1 MPSIF
6 RAWLAAAFAGAVPFA
21 APPAAAQTVPAT
33 QWLCHLDEEA
43 VRLVCVAEAEALP
56 VAEPGVRVRGTAF
69 PLDPARQWTV
79 DLWTPP
85 SDMEFVGE
93 LARATIC
100 YRSPGCSVM
109 VVAPRET
116 RAISRPARASRPADG
131 RAG

>member
-1 MPSIF
+1 MLPF
-6 RAWLAAAFAGAVPFA
+6 PRAVLAAGIALAAPLAAAQSA
-21 APPAAAQTVPAT
+21 PAT
-33 QWLCHLDEEA
+33 QWLCHLDDEA
-43 VRLVCVAEAEALP
+43 VRLVCVAEADAAP
-56 VAEPGVRVRGTAF
+56 AAEPTSRVRGTAF

-109 VVAPRET
+109 VLAPRET

>member
-1 MPSIF
+1 MPPIV
-6 RAWLAAAFAGAVPFA
+6 RAALAAGFSLAAVPA
-21 APPAAAQTVPAT
+21 LAGT
-33 QWLCHLDEEA
+33 QWLCHLDDEA
-43 VRLVCVAEAEALP
+43 VRLVCVAEDDGASAGEAS
-56 VAEPGVRVRGTAF
+56 ARVRGTTF

-79 DLWTPP
+79 ELWTPP

-109 VVAPRET
+109 VMAPRET
-116 RAISRPARASRPADG
+116 RAVSRPVRASRPVAG

>member
-1 MPSIF
+1 MPHLT
-6 RAWLAAAFAGAVPFA
+6 RAVLAAGLFA
-21 APPAAAQTVPAT
+21 AATLAAPMAAAQGASAV
-33 QWLCHLDEEA
+33 QWLCHLDDEA
-43 VRLVCVAEAEALP
+43 VRLVCVADAEAVP
-56 VAEPGVRVRGTAF
+56 AAAATASVRGTAF

-79 DLWTPP
+79 ELWTPP

-109 VVAPRET
+109 VMAPRET
-116 RAISRPARASRPADG
+116 RAISRPARASRPGDG